1 MSTQQRVLT
10 DDVGAGYVGTV
21 RIGDHDIRRLGFGA
35 MRISGARNAEGVRD
49 RDEARRLCR
58 EVYDRG
64 VNFFDAA
71 NIYGYGQCEEI
82 IAEALYPYP
91 ADLLIGTKAGFK
103 PGKVEPGKTS
113 LPPLGRP
120 EHIKEEC
127 DKSLQRLRLDVI
139 DFYQVHVPDPDVP
152 YEDTV
157 GAFVELQQAGK
168 IRHIGISNVS
178 VEQLAL
184 ARSLCEVVS
193 VQNAYGVA
201 NRRYEDVFEV
211 CEADGIAFLPHSPN
225 ALAGSAAEATVQ
237 EIAAA
242 HGVSDQQVAVAWLLR
257 HSPLM
262 VPIPGT
268 SNVEHAHDNI
278 DVAWLELTD
287 DDVARLGAA
296 GLAANV

>member
-1 MSTQQRVLT
+1 MSAGRGTLT
-10 DDVGAGYVGTV
+10 DEVVGTV
-21 RIGDHDIRRLGFGA
+21 RIGDHTIRRLGLGA
-35 MRISGARNAEGVRD
+35 MRISGVRNADGVRD
-49 RDEARRLCR
+49 RSEAVRFCR

-103 PGKVEPGKTS
+103 PGNVEPGKTS

-237 EIAAA
+237 GIAAA

>member
-1 MSTQQRVLT
+1 VSTQQRVLT

>member
-1 MSTQQRVLT
+1 MTAKRRVLT
-10 DDVGAGYVGTV
+10 ELGTGHVGTV

-35 MRISGARNAEGVRD
+35 MRVSGARNAEGVRD
-49 RDEARRLCR
+49 REEARRLCR
-58 EVYDRG
+58 EVYERG

-103 PGKVEPGKTS
+103 PGKVEPGKAS

-120 EHIKEEC
+120 EHIKAEC
-127 DKSLQRLRLDVI
+127 DKSLRRLRLDVI
-139 DFYQVHVPDPDVP
+139 DVYQVHVPDPDVP
-152 YEDTV
+152 YADTV

-178 VEQLAL
+178 VDQLAL

-201 NRRYEDVFEV
+201 NRRYEDVFEA
-211 CEADGIAFLPHSPN
+211 CERSGIAFLPHSPN
-225 ALAGSAAEATVQ
+225 ALAGSVAAATVRDV
-237 EIAAA
+237 AAA

-257 HSPLM
+257 HSSLM